1 MATTQLSVPIQ
12 YARQIANTNSSS
24 LTDSKAIAY
33 ATDAL
38 YISRKEFAKYGV
50 DAGEIAEVYFTPTAG
65 VGVYNYPD
73 GSNPAIPPMYLL
85 KAIEV
90 NFNNVNQS
98 NYLPAKKLD
107 VSNTPAGYSF
117 DYLRINQSVLNPLYD
132 DHGNWFEI
140 FPTPQSND
148 NLTNAIKLIYF
159 IQPVAFT
166 AMTNGIGYPESND
179 PNILGYGIAANYLR
193 SIFKFDEA
201 DKLEA
206 KMLQK
211 ISTTVQTL
219 GTGGQMPTS
228 PASIPWSGAEF

>member
-1 MATTQLSVPIQ
+1 MATTSLSTPIQ
-12 YARQIANTNSSS
+12 FARQIANTNSSS

-33 ATDAL
+33 ATDSL
-38 YISRKEFAKYGV
+38 FVSRKEFAKYGV

-65 VGVYNYPD
+65 TGVYNYPD

-90 NFNNVNQS
+90 NFNNTNQS

-107 VSNTPAGYSF
+107 VSNTPTSYSF
-117 DYLRINQSVLNPLYD
+117 DYLRANQSVLNPLYD
-132 DHGNWFEI
+132 DHGNFFEV
-140 FPTPQSND
+140 FPTPTASM

-159 IQPVAFT
+159 IQPVPYVAT
-166 AMTNGIGYPESND
+166 TDGITFPESND
-179 PNILGYGIAANYLR
+179 PNILGYGIASRFLQ

-201 DKLEA
+201 SQLET

-211 ISTTVQTL
+211 VATTVQTL

>member
-1 MATTQLSVPIQ
+1 MATQLSTPIQ

-38 YISRKEFAKYGV
+38 FVSRKEFAKYGV

-73 GSNPAIPPMYLL
+73 GTGTPPPLYLL

-90 NFNNVNQS
+90 NFNNTAQS

-117 DYLRINQSVLNPLYD
+117 DYIRVNQSTLLPLYD
-132 DHGNWFEI
+132 DHGNNFEI
-140 FPTPQSND
+140 FPTPQANM
-148 NLTNAIKLIYF
+148 NLVNAIKLIYF
-159 IQPVAFT
+159 IQPVPFVAVT
-166 AMTNGIGYPESND
+166 DGIGFPESND

-193 SIFKFDEA
+193 SIFKYDEA

-211 ISTTVQTL
+211 VATTVQTF

-228 PASIPWSGAEF
+228 PASIPWTGGEF